1 MEEITTIKNIM
12 TENPLSIDTEMR
24 VSEIIKLMDK
34 NEFDHLPLLDK
45 EGKLKGIISKNDLY
59 HHALRLLK
67 STSGKSYSEKLLYT
81 TRAKEIMTTDPVV
94 VACDQNIDFATELLL
109 QDKFHALPVVEDMR
123 LVGIITSKD
132 ILESIVD
139 TEIKYF

>member
-1 MEEITTIKNIM
+1 MEEITAIKNIM

-34 NEFDHLPLLDK
+34 NEFDHLPVLDK

-59 HHALRLLK
+59 HHALRLSK

-81 TRAKEIMTTDPVV
+81 TLAKEIMTTDPVV